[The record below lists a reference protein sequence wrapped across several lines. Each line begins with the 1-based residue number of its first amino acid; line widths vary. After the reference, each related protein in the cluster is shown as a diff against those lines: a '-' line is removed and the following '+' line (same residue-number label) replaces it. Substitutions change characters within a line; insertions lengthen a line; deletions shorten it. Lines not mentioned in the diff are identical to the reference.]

1 MSAEGRFERE
11 RYGSRSR
18 SRSPFRKNFNERS
31 YNDDDFGK
39 NKNRRRDR
47 SPDTRRSGGA
57 GSVKNRVFVNNIPF
71 ECRWMELK
79 DLFREKVGDVA
90 FVELFEDES
99 GKFKGCGVVEFKDAE
114 TAQKA
119 VEIMHKHELRGR
131 PLNVK
136 IDSGEMDRRRTSSRT
151 SEREFMRNSDGFGNN
166 DFRHEP
172 SFNTYG
178 LNPDFL
184 KSLGIHGP
192 LNNKVFIS
200 NLDYKVTEKKLEE
213 IFKIA
218 GKLVKVELNVDNEGK
233 SKGHGTAEY
242 EHPLEAV
249 QAISMF
255 NGQRLYARIMNVRMD
270 KFSEEGDS
278 IPSKLPVGL
287 HGIGKGLG
295 INGQPMQFSKNATG
309 PTGSFGFGM
318 GMGGNVCD
326 DFISGSVGGGVMSGS
341 SNLMLSSPGMGL
353 ATTGSMGMNNS
364 MTADRMMGASAMGM
378 SMSGSS
384 MGVPSPSV
392 GMGMGGTS
400 SMMAS
405 GNMMGRSGI
414 DSMGRDTP
422 YQLGSGGRSFRDGFD
437 RSNDSYGNSSLS
449 DTVLLGNLPSSF
461 SWQTLKERFR
471 DIGEVRFAELKGQGN
486 AIIRFANI
494 QDAQR
499 AVDLMNGY
507 RIEGRAIQ
515 VRFY

>member
-31 YNDDDFGK
+31 YADDDYGK
-39 NKNRRRDR
+39 NKNRRRER
-47 SPDTRRSGGA
+47 SPDIRRSGGGGMGGA
-57 GSVKNRVFVNNIPF
+57 KNRVFVNNIPF

-90 FVELFEDES
+90 FVELFEDEH
-99 GKFKGCGVVEFKDAE
+99 GKFKGCGIVEFKDNE
-114 TAQKA
+114 TALKA
-119 VEIMHKHELRGR
+119 VEIMHKYELRGR

-136 IDSGEMDRRRTSSRT
+136 LDSGEMDRRRVPSRT
-151 SEREFMRNSDGFGNN
+151 SDRDFMRNNEGFGNN
-166 DFRHEP
+166 EFRHEP
-172 SFNTYG
+172 PYNTYG

-218 GKLVKVELNVDNEGK
+218 GKLAKVELNVDNEGK

-255 NGQRLYARIMNVRMD
+255 NGQRLFARIINVRMD

-278 IPSKLPVGL
+278 IPAKLPAGL

-295 INGQPMQFSKNATG
+295 MNGQPMQFSKNATG
-309 PTGSFGFGM
+309 PNGSFGFGM
-318 GMGGNVCD
+318 GMGG
-326 DFISGSVGGGVMSGS
+326 SVGGGVMSGVGS
-341 SNLMLSSPGMGL
+341 SNLLLSSSGMGL
-353 ATTGSMGMNNS
+353 AATGSMGMNNS
-364 MTADRMMGASAMGM
+364 MAADRMMGASAMGM
-378 SMSGSS
+378 GMSGSS
-384 MGVPSPSV
+384 MGVPSPNV
-392 GMGMGGTS
+392 GMGMGGSS
-400 SMMAS
+400 SMMPS
-405 GNMMGRSGI
+405 GNVMGRSGI
-414 DSMGRDTP
+414 DNMGRDPP
-422 YQLGSGGRSFRDGFD
+422 YQLGSGGRSYRDGFD
-437 RSNDSYGNSSLS
+437 RSNDSYNNSSLS

-461 SWQTLKERFR
+461 SWQTLKDRFR

-486 AIIRFANI
+486 ALIRFGSV

-507 RIEGRAIQ
+507 RMDGRAIQ

>member
-1 MSAEGRFERE
+1 MSAEGRFERD
-11 RYGSRSR
+11 RFNSRSR
-18 SRSPFRKNFNERS
+18 SRSPFRKNFNERP
-31 YNDDDFGK
+31 YGEDEFAK

-47 SPDTRRSGGA
+47 SPEGRRSLGG
-57 GSVKNRVFVNNIPF
+57 GKNTVFVNNIPF

-90 FVELFEDES
+90 FVELFEDDN
-99 GKFKGCGVVEFKDAE
+99 GKFKGCGLVEFKDAE
-114 TAQKA
+114 AAQKA
-119 VEIMHKHELRGR
+119 VDIMHKYEVRGR

-136 IDSGEMDRRRTSSRT
+136 LDTGESNRRGNAQD
-151 SEREFMRNSDGFGNN
+151 REFMRGNGGYGNN
-166 DFRHEP
+166 EYRHDP
-172 SFNTYG
+172 PFNTYG
-178 LNPDFL
+178 LNPEFL

-218 GKLVKVELNVDNEGK
+218 GKLAKVELNVDHEGK

-255 NGQRLYARIMNVRMD
+255 NGQRLFARIINVRMD
-270 KFSEEGDS
+270 KFTDEGDS
-278 IPSKLPVGL
+278 IPAKLPAGL

-295 INGQPMQFSKNATG
+295 MNGQPMQFSKNATG
-309 PTGSFGFGM
+309 PNGSFGFGM
-318 GMGGNVCD
+318 GL
-326 DFISGSVGGGVMSGS
+326 GSNVGGGGGLSVGS

-353 ATTGSMGMNNS
+353 AASGSMGMNNS
-364 MTADRMMGASAMGM
+364 MAADRMMGPSAIGMG
-378 SMSGSS
+378 GSN
-384 MGVPSPSV
+384 MGVPSPNV

-400 SMMAS
+400 SMMSS
-405 GNMMGRSGI
+405 GNVMGRSAI
-414 DSMGRDTP
+414 DSMGRDAP

-437 RSNDSYGNSSLS
+437 RSNDSYSNSSLS

-461 SWQTLKERFR
+461 SWQTLKDRFR

-486 AIIRFANI
+486 AIIRFANV